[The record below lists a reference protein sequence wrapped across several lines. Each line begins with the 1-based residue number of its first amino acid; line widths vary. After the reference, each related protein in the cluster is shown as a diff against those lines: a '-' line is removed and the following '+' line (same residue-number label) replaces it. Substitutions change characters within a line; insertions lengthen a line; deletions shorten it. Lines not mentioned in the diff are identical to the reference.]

1 MRKRLL
7 EIAVF
12 LQYDQSQ
19 VVFAKPVGGIKWLA
33 RSFHKHKHKH
43 EFGSGEYNM
52 KRKYL
57 LLSASI
63 IAIGYP
69 FAAPALTQE
78 AAQEPGRSD
87 RQTRTL
93 EVITVTAQRRQEDI
107 QDVPISVTAITG
119 ELILESG
126 VNDMTDLSFLVPNF
140 QINPGGQV
148 VAPRVGIRG
157 VNSVSNQGIEPS
169 VGIFVD
175 GAYVPRPGA
184 IMNNLFDVQQVEV
197 LRGPQGTLFGRNT
210 PIGAIN
216 ILTNR
221 PEDVFGGSLTAELA
235 NFGSGGVEG
244 HLTGPLAE
252 NLSGR
257 VGFSYRKQGAYLEN
271 TFDNEDE
278 LEREDFGIRGRLL
291 WDITDT
297 IEADLVMDHQ
307 RLEHSGASQEFLTG
321 TVPQVF
327 KDRVLALYGE
337 EIDDSDTFD
346 RKINHSHSDAGT
358 VDQTGVTLTFNV
370 GLGEHTLTS
379 ISAYREFEEETGVEE
394 IMRMPIDFLPR
405 EGELSFENMSQE
417 FRIASPTGQ
426 TFEYIAGLF
435 LYDEEFGN
443 ITSFNLGDDYCNIF
457 LGSIGQEENVARCN
471 ANPLQAQVENFSQEL
486 TSTAVFGQATYNATE
501 ALSFTGGLRW
511 TRDEKEGVY
520 ERVINNIAIQRV
532 ASPPEPIQALE
543 TSGEAV
549 DWLASARYFI
559 NDDMMLFATASTG
572 FKSGGFN
579 SNANSQDRVFDEET
593 SETYEVGV
601 KSTLFNGLVTANGTL
616 FRTDV
621 NDFQERSFDGMSFE
635 VRNAGAVRL
644 QGVEVD
650 VRASPIEQLD
660 IILGVSY
667 LDSEFT
673 DFRGAPGLI
682 AGPVQDL
689 TGERRTESPEWTSSL
704 AVTWTDDIPG
714 TQLEWFVRG
723 EHQFVDE
730 QLFQVNNDPR
740 SRQGAYNITNFRVGL
755 NNPNSNWKVTA
766 FVRNAFDEGYCTR
779 IQNQVLAGLFG
790 GVDRAENTTVMRC
803 IVGRPRT
810 YGIEAGLTF

>member
-1 MRKRLL
+1 MR
-7 EIAVF
+7 
-12 LQYDQSQ
+12 
-19 VVFAKPVGGIKWLA
+19 
-33 RSFHKHKHKH
+33 
-43 EFGSGEYNM
+43 
-52 KRKYL
+52 RKYP
-57 LLSASI
+57 LLSAGI

-69 FAAPALTQE
+69 FAATALAQDAAPEPASSE
-78 AAQEPGRSD
+78 RES
-87 RQTRTL
+87 RTL
-93 EVITVTAQRRQEDI
+93 EVITVTAQKRQENI
-107 QDVPISVTAITG
+107 QDVPISITAITG

-184 IMNNLFDVQQVEV
+184 IMNNLFDIQQVEV

-221 PEDVFGGSLTAELA
+221 PEDVFGGSLTVEAA
-235 NFGSGGVEG
+235 NFGSGGLEG
-244 HLTGPLAE
+244 DLTGPLAE
-252 NLSGR
+252 DLLGR
-257 VGFSYRKQGAYLEN
+257 IAFSYYKQGAWLEN
-271 TFDNEDE
+271 TFENEDE
-278 LEREDFGIRGRLL
+278 LEREDLGIRGRLL
-291 WDITDT
+291 WDITEA
-297 IEADLVMDHQ
+297 IEADLVVDHQ
-307 RLEHSGASQEFLTG
+307 RLKHSGAAQEFLTG
-321 TVPQVF
+321 TVPQAF
-327 KDRVLALYGE
+327 KDRVLELFGE
-337 EIDDSDTFD
+337 EVDDSDTFD
-346 RKINHSHSDAGT
+346 YKINHSHTDRGT
-358 VDQTGVTLTFNV
+358 VDQTGATLTFNV
-370 GLGEHTLTS
+370 DLGEHTLTS

-394 IMRMPIDFLPR
+394 ILRLPIDFLPR

-426 TFEYIAGLF
+426 TLEYIAGLF

-457 LGSIGQEENVARCN
+457 LGSIGQGDRVATCN
-471 ANPLQAQVENFSQEL
+471 ANPMQAQVETFTQEL
-486 TSTAVFGQATYNATE
+486 TSTAVFGQATFNVSD
-501 ALSFTGGLRW
+501 ALSLTGGLRW
-511 TRDEKEGVY
+511 TRDEKDGVY
-520 ERVINNIAIQRV
+520 ERVINNTAIQRV
-532 ASPPEPIQALE
+532 SQPAEPTQVLE

-549 DWLASARYFI
+549 DWLASVRYFV
-559 NDDMMLFATASTG
+559 NEDMMLFATASTG

-579 SNANSQDRVFDEET
+579 SNAGSQDRVFDEET
-593 SETYEVGV
+593 SETYEAGI

-621 NDFQERSFDGMSFE
+621 NDFQERAFDGMSFE

-644 QGVEVD
+644 QGIEVD
-650 VRASPIEQLD
+650 LRTSPVEQLD

-673 DFRGAPGLI
+673 DFRGAPELI
-682 AGPVQDL
+682 AGPPQDL

-714 TQLEWFVRG
+714 TPLEWFVRG

-730 QLFQVNNDPR
+730 QLFQVNNDPQ
-740 SRQGAYNITNFRVGL
+740 SRQGAYNLANFRVGL
-755 NNPNSNWKVTA
+755 RNPNSNWKVTA

-790 GVDRAENTTVMRC
+790 GVNRAENTTVMRC

-810 YGIEAGLTF
+810 FGIEAGITF